1 MTVATMTKVTS
12 LGSQSGAPSVPNP
25 TPATEPLNSPFGSDP
40 VDPPPEMDFTAVAKI
55 LGPIQESLNES
66 AMEAGYPS
74 PPINTPEALSPAPS
88 VVCRNPKT
96 RGRGFSVIGDRL
108 AQLKI
113 DNRKA
118 RQQRD
123 ADVTSSSFSAEPSV
137 TEDEEADMASISEV
151 LSDGGRDKQ
160 GTGHVRKSV
169 PPLSPLD
176 ATEGSVP
183 IALGSPTVNPR
194 IEEYLSFTSKD
205 LPTNEVAPCFPSTL
219 MEMSTS
225 SIKTV
230 VEPSSSRNSFKS
242 DGVTEKSNWAEEL
255 EDAVD
260 RACMRLEQLAK
271 DEHNTDPSKSL
282 DDYYISR
289 LERLLSSRKRVVP
302 VNLQKVQSQKE

>member
-1 MTVATMTKVTS
+1 
-12 LGSQSGAPSVPNP
+12 
-25 TPATEPLNSPFGSDP
+25 
-40 VDPPPEMDFTAVAKI
+40 MDFNAVAKI

-74 PPINTPEALSPAPS
+74 PPINTPEVGSPVPS
-88 VVCRNPKT
+88 VIYRYPQT

-118 RQQRD
+118 HHQRD
-123 ADVTSSSFSAEPSV
+123 GDVTSSSFSAEPSV
-137 TEDEEADMASISEV
+137 TEDEDADMASISEV
-151 LSDGGRDKQ
+151 LSDGGRDRQ
-160 GTGHVRKSV
+160 GSGHIRESIV
-169 PPLSPLD
+169 PLSPLD
-176 ATEGSVP
+176 GTEGSVP

-205 LPTNEVAPCFPSTL
+205 LPANEVAPCFPTTL

-230 VEPSSSRNSFKS
+230 VAPGSSRNSLKS

-260 RACMRLEQLAK
+260 RTCMRLEQLAM

-282 DDYYISR
+282 DEYYISR
-289 LERLLSSRKRVVP
+289 LARLLGSHKRAIP
-302 VNLQKVQSQKE
+302 VNIQKVNGEKD

>member
-1 MTVATMTKVTS
+1 
-12 LGSQSGAPSVPNP
+12 
-25 TPATEPLNSPFGSDP
+25 
-40 VDPPPEMDFTAVAKI
+40 MDFNAVAKI

-74 PPINTPEALSPAPS
+74 PPINTPEVGSPVPS
-88 VVCRNPKT
+88 VIYRYPQT

-118 RQQRD
+118 HHQRD
-123 ADVTSSSFSAEPSV
+123 GDVTSSSFSAEPSV
-137 TEDEEADMASISEV
+137 TEDEDADMASISEV
-151 LSDGGRDKQ
+151 LSDGGRDRQ
-160 GTGHVRKSV
+160 GSGHIRGSIV
-169 PPLSPLD
+169 PLSPLD
-176 ATEGSVP
+176 GTEGSVP

-205 LPTNEVAPCFPSTL
+205 LPANEVAPCFPTTL

-230 VEPSSSRNSFKS
+230 VAPGSSRNSLKS

-260 RACMRLEQLAK
+260 RTCMRLEQLAM

-282 DDYYISR
+282 DEYYISR
-289 LERLLSSRKRVVP
+289 LARLLGSHKRAIP
-302 VNLQKVQSQKE
+302 VNIQKVNGEKD

>member
-1 MTVATMTKVTS
+1 MTVTMTKITS
-12 LGSQSGAPSVPNP
+12 LDSHSGAPSVPNP

-40 VDPPPEMDFTAVAKI
+40 VDPPPEMDFNAVAKI
-55 LGPIQESLNES
+55 LAPIQESLNES

-74 PPINTPEALSPAPS
+74 PPINTPEVLSPAPS
-88 VVCRNPKT
+88 VIYRYPMT

-118 RQQRD
+118 RHQRD
-123 ADVTSSSFSAEPSV
+123 ADVTSSSFSADPSV
-137 TEDEEADMASISEV
+137 TEDDDGDVASISEV
-151 LSDGGRDKQ
+151 LSDGGRDRQ
-160 GTGHVRKSV
+160 GNGHVRKSV
-169 PPLSPLD
+169 APLSPVD

-205 LPTNEVAPCFPSTL
+205 LPANEVAPCFPSTL

-230 VEPSSSRNSFKS
+230 VGPGSSKS

-255 EDAVD
+255 EDTVD

-271 DEHNTDPSKSL
+271 DEHNHDPSKSL
-282 DDYYISR
+282 DDYYICR
-289 LERLLSSRKRVVP
+289 LERLLSSHKRVVP
-302 VNLQKVQSQKE
+302 VNIQKVKGQKK